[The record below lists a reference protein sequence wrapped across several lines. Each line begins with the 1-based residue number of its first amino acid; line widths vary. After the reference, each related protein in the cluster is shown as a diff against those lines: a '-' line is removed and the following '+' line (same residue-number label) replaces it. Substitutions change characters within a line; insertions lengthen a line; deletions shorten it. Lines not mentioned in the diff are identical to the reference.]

1 MSPST
6 RRILSSEK
14 ENPSCSFFFHD
25 LPGFR
30 GEPAVPTY
38 ARFRNVWL
46 RLCRARKRIAIFFG
60 FTSLFVSGCMNF
72 SPMSD
77 PSRFFTLT
85 PMPGA
90 EQSRALDTV
99 KNNSLFL
106 GIGPIRFPAYL
117 DREQI
122 VTRASQNHFE
132 ISENDRW
139 AEPLEENFT
148 RVLSQNLGMLL
159 GGARVIRYPWQT
171 SQRPNCQIEMEVL
184 RFEPNTRQDVELL
197 ARWTLI
203 DVSNKTALMS
213 RDSRIARRTAAQ
225 SMEAS
230 VAALSETLGD
240 LSREIADTILAG
252 FRPDDR

>member
-1 MSPST
+1 MHSVNSVV
-6 RRILSSEK
+6 
-14 ENPSCSFFFHD
+14 FFFG
-25 LPGFR
+25 L
-30 GEPAVPTY
+30 AC
-38 ARFRNVWL
+38 L
-46 RLCRARKRIAIFFG
+46 
-60 FTSLFVSGCMNF
+60 SVSGCMNF

-77 PSRFFTLT
+77 PSRFFMVT
-85 PMPGA
+85 PLPQS
-90 EQSRALDTV
+90 EQSRPDTDKV
-99 KNNSLFL
+99 NSVFL

-122 VTRASQNHFE
+122 VTRTAQKRLD

-159 GGARVIRYPWQT
+159 GGARIILYPWQT
-171 SQRPNCQIEMEVL
+171 SRSPKCQIEIEVL
-184 RFEPNTRQDVELL
+184 RFEPNTRQEVELL
-197 ARWTLI
+197 ADWALI
-203 DVSNKTALMS
+203 DLSNKVPLVFKK
-213 RDSRIARRTAAQ
+213 SRIARQTRTK

-240 LSREIADTILAG
+240 LSREIADTILVR